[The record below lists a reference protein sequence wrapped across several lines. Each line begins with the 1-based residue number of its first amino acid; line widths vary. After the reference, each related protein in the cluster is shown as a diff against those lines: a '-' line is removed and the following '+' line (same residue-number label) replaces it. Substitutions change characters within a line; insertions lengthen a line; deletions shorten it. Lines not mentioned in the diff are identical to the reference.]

1 VTAYIDK
8 RIEVVIS
15 DPSADY
21 FPPKEDEPRQL
32 VERIIYNTERVTER
46 EEQQA
51 RLAKK
56 LNEGVLSCGELS

>member
-1 VTAYIDK
+1 MTAYIDK
-8 RIEVVIS
+8 RKEVVIG
-15 DPSADY
+15 DPPADY

-32 VERIIYNTERVTER
+32 IERIIYNTERVTEG

-56 LNEGVLSCGELS
+56 LNEGVMSCDELS